1 MSTAVLT
8 PEATPPE
15 KKVLKQTDEYVRLLQ
30 HALTRLQ
37 STPPR
42 LILSPATQPRRGAV
56 AIIIHIIPPPGYSLP
71 PQEQYE
77 CPTTLQD
84 LFDQDWVN
92 QPGCV
97 AEVVYI
103 QRETNPDAS
112 SYNPSSASV
121 SGKHVAF
128 PGGRREADDESER
141 YTAMR
146 TTWEE
151 LGIDLADKE
160 WLTVGQMDDRE
171 ITTSLGKRL
180 LMIISPFV
188 FIRTS
193 PYPFHPT
200 PPDVI
205 DDPTAPPPIP
215 PTIYSVPLSYLLS
228 PSATWSNV
236 TIDISSRLGPG
247 RFLGGKKTTSK
258 RRRAASDLNARERG
272 TASPPPPEGSAEEA
286 AMIASS
292 GVGFWLWALRLSIGF
307 CFRTLV
313 GDMRF
318 AALILQG
325 RTIPYAPGTSSTRLH
340 DADEGDLKLWGLTL
354 GMTLDLLSGMQPH
367 LYQAPNASAG
377 AQTPKPFNAKGN
389 KEAIYTADSELRSRG
404 SLGRRSLETG
414 WAPPS
419 NDNDPLPSPPP
430 TKELMRQLGEL
441 RDLEGANIWTP
452 SMTCV
457 FPRFS
462 IPDVNFWIW
471 VFGKRYRRVVRG
483 WEYSIREGGAA
494 DRRVNWSGQALAA
507 FYDAVR
513 KALLLVIIARIV
525 GILLAIGFS
534 GWWFL
539 KRW

>member
-1 MSTAVLT
+1 Y
-8 PEATPPE
+8 P
-15 KKVLKQTDEYVRLLQ
+15 
-30 HALTRLQ
+30 
-37 STPPR
+37 
-42 LILSPATQPRRGAV
+42 
-56 AIIIHIIPPPGYSLP
+56 LP
-71 PQEQYE
+71 PQDQYE

-97 AEVVYI
+97 AEIVYI
-103 QRETNPDAS
+103 RRETNPDAS

-121 SGKHVAF
+121 SGMHVAF
-128 PGGRREADDESER
+128 PGGRKEADDESER

-146 TTWEE
+146 NTWEE

-160 WLTVGQMDDRE
+160 WLAVGQMDDRE

-205 DDPTAPPPIP
+205 DDPSLPPPIP
-215 PTIYSVPLSYLLS
+215 PTIYSVPMSYLLS

-247 RFLGGKKTTSK
+247 RFLGGKKAAGK
-258 RRRAASDLNARERG
+258 RRRAISDTSASERG
-272 TASPPPPEGSAEEA
+272 PAFIPPPEGSAEEA
-286 AMIASS
+286 AAITASGMS
-292 GVGFWLWALRLSIGF
+292 FWIWILRLTTGF

-325 RTIPYAPGTSSTRLH
+325 RNIQYATGTPDTRLH
-340 DADEGDLKLWGLTL
+340 AADAGDLKLWGLTL

-389 KEAIYTADSELRSRG
+389 AEAVYAADSELRSR
-404 SLGRRSLETG
+404 SGRRSLETG
-414 WAPPS
+414 WAPS
-419 NDNDPLPSPPP
+419 YNDNDPLPSPPP
-430 TKELMRQLGEL
+430 TKELM
-441 RDLEGANIWTP
+441 
-452 SMTCV
+452 
-457 FPRFS
+457 
-462 IPDVNFWIW
+462 
-471 VFGKRYRRVVRG
+471 
-483 WEYSIREGGAA
+483 
-494 DRRVNWSGQALAA
+494 
-507 FYDAVR
+507 
-513 KALLLVIIARIV
+513 
-525 GILLAIGFS
+525 
-534 GWWFL
+534 
-539 KRW
+539 